1 MYATS
6 RKYHRPEATK
16 GISGIK
22 LDTLT
27 CAVVCSSEMGMHL
40 RTILCFVSTH
50 NVGQYND
57 DITSSKISYDLVE

>member
-6 RKYHRPEATK
+6 RKYHRTEATK
-16 GISGIK
+16 EISGIK

-27 CAVVCSSEMGMHL
+27 CAAVCSPEMGMHL
-40 RTILCFVSTH
+40 GTILCFVSTH